1 MSLTAALEKRAIEDS
16 EEIRPKGPYLRLR
29 IQPRRRV
36 SARIVAMCMI
46 AASLLFI
53 KVWERTVANSLSME
67 RDRIAREVRF
77 VENRIRITRDLEEQ
91 QALRSGLDLTSLGE
105 LGFQAPDPARVVD
118 VDLAIPGPRRGGP
131 GLGQRLLGAARRA
144 LPSFLT
150 ERVVGL
156 PAAPVEAGGTR

>member
-1 MSLTAALEKRAIEDS
+1 VSLTAQIRAHAVDDS
-16 EEIRPKGPYLRLR
+16 EEARPKGPYLRLR
-29 IQPRRRV
+29 MQPKRHV
-36 SARIVAMCMI
+36 SVRLI
-46 AASLLFI
+46 AVSLIIASLLFT
-53 KVWERTVANSLSME
+53 KVWERTVSNSLSME
-67 RDRIAREVRF
+67 RDHLSREVRSI
-77 VENRIRITRDLEEQ
+77 ENRIRITRDLEEQ
-91 QALRSGLDLTSLGE
+91 SALRSGLDLTSLGE

>member
-91 QALRSGLDLTSLGE
+91 QALRSGLDLTSLSE

-118 VDLAIPGPRRGGP
+118 EATYERPAQFSQGIVHVLVNGVFVVRNGASVAGSPFPGRAIRRG
-131 GLGQRLLGAARRA
+131 
-144 LPSFLT
+144 S
-150 ERVVGL
+150 
-156 PAAPVEAGGTR
+156 

>member
-1 MSLTAALEKRAIEDS
+1 MS
-16 EEIRPKGPYLRLR
+16 
-29 IQPRRRV
+29 
-36 SARIVAMCMI
+36 
-46 AASLLFI
+46 
-53 KVWERTVANSLSME
+53 NSLSME
-67 RDRIAREVRF
+67 RDHLSREVRSI
-77 VENRIRITRDLEEQ
+77 ENRIRITRDLEEQ
-91 QALRSGLDLTSLGE
+91 SALRSGLDLTSLGE

-118 VDLAIPGPRRGGP
+118 VDLAIPRQRPGGP

>member
-1 MSLTAALEKRAIEDS
+1 MSLAIHPARAVDDS
-16 EEIRPKGPYLRLR
+16 EDARPKGPYLRLR
-29 IQPRRRV
+29 MQPKRRV
-36 SARIVAMCMI
+36 SVRVI
-46 AASLLFI
+46 AVFLIGASLLFT

-67 RDRIAREVRF
+67 RDHLARDVRSI
-77 VENRIRITRDLEEQ
+77 ENRIRITRDLEEQ
-91 QALRSGLDLTSLGE
+91 LALRSGLDLTSLGE

-118 VDLAIPGPRRGGP
+118 VDLAIPSQRRGGP